1 MKRKSANWLKIARY
15 DLRAAELAFGVGLH
29 LTCVEKCHSSLEKL
43 LKGLIVEQ
51 DKEPARIHDLLRLIS
66 KVVVENLQNDI
77 YKTLDDLNGLF
88 MLTRYPDDI
97 ELMEDMLN
105 EAYVQHILSETKRI
119 FRWLEKKLPMN

>member
-1 MKRKSANWLKIARY
+1 M
-15 DLRAAELAFGVGLH
+15 AFGVGLH

>member
-15 DLRAAELAFGVGLH
+15 DLRAAELAFSVGLH

-43 LKGLIVEQ
+43 LKGL
-51 DKEPARIHDLLRLIS
+51 
-66 KVVVENLQNDI
+66 
-77 YKTLDDLNGLF
+77 F

-97 ELMEDMLN
+97 ELMGDMLN

-119 FRWLEKKLPMN
+119 FRWLEKKLLTN

>member
-15 DLRAAELAFGVGLH
+15 DLRAAELAFNVGLH

-43 LKGLIVEQ
+43 
-51 DKEPARIHDLLRLIS
+51 
-66 KVVVENLQNDI
+66 
-77 YKTLDDLNGLF
+77 LNGLF

-119 FRWLEKKLPMN
+119 FRWLEKKLLTN

>member
-15 DLRAAELAFGVGLH
+15 DLRAAELAFDVGLH

-43 LKGLIVEQ
+43 LK
-51 DKEPARIHDLLRLIS
+51 
-66 KVVVENLQNDI
+66 
-77 YKTLDDLNGLF
+77 GLF

-119 FRWLEKKLPMN
+119 FRWLEKKLLTN

>member
-15 DLRAAELAFGVGLH
+15 DLRAAELAFSVGLH

-51 DKEPARIHDLLRLIS
+51 DEEPERVHDLLRLIS

-77 YKTLDDLNGLF
+77 YKTLDNLNGLF

-105 EAYVQHILSETKRI
+105 EAYVQHTLSETKRI
-119 FRWLEKKLPMN
+119 FRWLEKKLLTN

>member
-15 DLRAAELAFGVGLH
+15 DLRAAELAFDVGLH

-43 LKGLIVEQ
+43 LK
-51 DKEPARIHDLLRLIS
+51 
-66 KVVVENLQNDI
+66 
-77 YKTLDDLNGLF
+77 GLF

-119 FRWLEKKLPMN
+119 FRWLEKKLLTD

>member
-43 LKGLIVEQ
+43 
-51 DKEPARIHDLLRLIS
+51 
-66 KVVVENLQNDI
+66 
-77 YKTLDDLNGLF
+77 LNGLF

-119 FRWLEKKLPMN
+119 FRWLEKKLLTN

>member
-15 DLRAAELAFGVGLH
+15 DLRAAELAFDVGLH

-43 LKGLIVEQ
+43 LKGL
-51 DKEPARIHDLLRLIS
+51 
-66 KVVVENLQNDI
+66 
-77 YKTLDDLNGLF
+77 F

-105 EAYVQHILSETKRI
+105 EPYVQHILSETKRI
-119 FRWLEKKLPMN
+119 FRWLEKKLLTN